1 MARRDETR
9 GQQLSAIVLI
19 DTSVYLNVL
28 DVPGFNQA
36 RASVLAD
43 FERSIQSNDHF
54 LLPLAAVW
62 ETGNHIAHL
71 EDGQTRRR
79 YGQVLIKD
87 VARAFSGEVPYRA
100 THFPE
105 RTEFLHWLEDF
116 PDTVMR
122 SKSEDKQREGVSLA
136 DLSIIKEW
144 EHNCHLHPMTRV
156 RVWSLDSD
164 LAGYDRQP

>member
-1 MARRDETR
+1 V
-9 GQQLSAIVLI
+9 SAIILL

-28 DVPGFNQA
+28 DIPGFNQS
-36 RASVLAD
+36 RTEV
-43 FERSIQSNDHF
+43 FEKFEESIQSEDHF

-79 YGQVLIKD
+79 YAEVLQTD
-87 VARAFSGEVPYRA
+87 VARAFKGEVPYRA

-105 RTEFLHWLEDF
+105 REEFLRWLNAF
-116 PDTVMR
+116 PEMVMR
-122 SKSEDKQREGVSLA
+122 SKSEKKQREGVSLA

-144 EHNCHLHPMTRV
+144 ERNCALHPMSRV
-156 RVWSLDSD
+156 QIWSLDSD
-164 LAGYDRQP
+164 LGSYDRQP

>member
-1 MARRDETR
+1 M
-9 GQQLSAIVLI
+9 SAIILL

-28 DVPGFNQA
+28 DIPGFNQSRIEIFA
-36 RASVLAD
+36 K
-43 FERSIQSNDHF
+43 FEESIQSEDHF

-79 YGQVLIKD
+79 YAEVLQTD
-87 VARAFSGEVPYRA
+87 VARAFKGEVPYRA

-105 RTEFLHWLEDF
+105 REEFLRWLNAF
-116 PDTVMR
+116 PEMVMR
-122 SKSEDKQREGVSLA
+122 SKSEKKQREGVSLA

-144 EHNCHLHPMTRV
+144 ERNCALHPMSRV
-156 RVWSLDSD
+156 QIWSLDSD
-164 LAGYDRQP
+164 LGSYDRQP